1 MVRLLSLLALALA
14 AASPVV
20 EETWPPPWWPFG
32 HDHWAVLVAGS
43 SGYGNY
49 RHQADVCHAY
59 QLIKKAGVHPSQ
71 IIVLAVDDI
80 ANDEENPYPGKL
92 FNKPTLAGTPG
103 VDVYEGCKID
113 YSGKSVT
120 PDTFVK
126 VLTGDAAG
134 LAGVEGSGKVL
145 KSTHKSRVF
154 VNFVDHGGVGIIGF
168 PETTMHAKDLIGALT
183 TMHTSKMYK
192 ELVFY
197 LEACESGSMFET
209 LPEGINIYATSA
221 ANAKESSW
229 GTYCPPQDMINGK
242 SINSCLG
249 DLYSVNWMEDSD
261 SSISSGETLAEQ
273 FTRVQKATN
282 KSHVMQ
288 FGTQSIANNEPTSNF
303 QGKTDKTDEDT
314 VTAASEARL
323 LGKPVARA
331 SALPPRHS
339 SDLPSADAELASAY
353 ARFMATDSPRAAEEL
368 MKGMRDRLTAN
379 ERFDK
384 IAKAVTGAKLTGA
397 RPERVPMDCHYE
409 AHTAYIAH
417 CGEWTVGAL
426 KHSAD
431 LAHMCGIMSGDSRSI
446 VAAIREVCAA

>member
-197 LEACESGSMFET
+197 LEA
-209 LPEGINIYATSA
+209 
-221 ANAKESSW
+221 
-229 GTYCPPQDMINGK
+229 
-242 SINSCLG
+242 
-249 DLYSVNWMEDSD
+249 
-261 SSISSGETLAEQ
+261 
-273 FTRVQKATN
+273 
-282 KSHVMQ
+282 
-288 FGTQSIANNEPTSNF
+288 
-303 QGKTDKTDEDT
+303 
-314 VTAASEARL
+314 
-323 LGKPVARA
+323 
-331 SALPPRHS
+331 
-339 SDLPSADAELASAY
+339 
-353 ARFMATDSPRAAEEL
+353 
-368 MKGMRDRLTAN
+368 
-379 ERFDK
+379 
-384 IAKAVTGAKLTGA
+384 
-397 RPERVPMDCHYE
+397 
-409 AHTAYIAH
+409 
-417 CGEWTVGAL
+417 
-426 KHSAD
+426 
-431 LAHMCGIMSGDSRSI
+431 
-446 VAAIREVCAA
+446 REM